1 MRWSPFLRTA
11 AVGLIV
17 AACQNDSMSPGG
29 YCTAPRS
36 IAILL
41 TAVDSVTRASV
52 ADGAR
57 GVVQSGAYVD
67 SLRVVS
73 DSLLE
78 GGDQLGTYVVHV
90 ERPGYHEWIRTNLQV
105 TQQGPCGNVVPVS
118 LTALLQ
124 PTP

>member
-1 MRWSPFLRTA
+1 ML
-11 AVGLIV
+11 
-17 AACQNDSMSPGG
+17 AACQSGTSPIA
-29 YCTAPRS
+29 YCLGPRP

-41 TAVDSVTRASV
+41 TPIDSVTHASV
-52 ADGAR
+52 ANGAY
-57 GVVQSGAYVD
+57 GAVQSGTYVD

-90 ERPGYHEWIRTNLQV
+90 ERPGYHEWIRTNVQV
-105 TQQGPCGNVVPVS
+105 TQQGPCGNVVPVK

-124 PTP
+124 P